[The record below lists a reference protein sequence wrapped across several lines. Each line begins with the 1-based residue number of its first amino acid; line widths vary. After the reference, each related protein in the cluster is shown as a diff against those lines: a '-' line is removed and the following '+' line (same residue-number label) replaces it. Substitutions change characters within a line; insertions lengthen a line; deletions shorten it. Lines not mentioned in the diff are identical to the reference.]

1 MRSFVKGMGDV
12 FVLALAVSAP
22 ISESCAQSQSPGAF
36 YEKGFA
42 GAPRVGGG
50 EIPGP
55 ERYTPRPNSA
65 ISTPEAAKESVKR
78 EVSGVKREP
87 HAQGSEQTHYRMLV
101 KLYVASHDKR
111 HFEQVMRKVFSLNVQ
126 NRGVRV
132 TEVYHIGDERNVSAA
147 IKDEAT
153 ARQIYISP
161 LYYPPTHHNVEFSPG
176 WVLRDALTKSVH
188 TVEGI
193 LDIDKC
199 ITAKGEYQHPEPSMF
214 EAPATPTIGV
224 KGF

>member
-1 MRSFVKGMGDV
+1 MGE
-12 FVLALAVSAP
+12 FFGLALALSAP
-22 ISESCAQSQSPGAF
+22 ISVSCAQSQSPGAF

-42 GAPRVGGG
+42 AAPRVGG
-50 EIPGP
+50 EEMPVS
-55 ERYTPRPNSA
+55 ERHTPIPNSV
-65 ISTPEAAKESVKR
+65 ISTPEEAKKSVKR
-78 EVSGVKREP
+78 DVSGVKPEP
-87 HAQGSEQTHYRMLV
+87 HAQGSGQPNYRMIA
-101 KLYVASHDKR
+101 KLYVASHDKP
-111 HFEQVMRKVFSLNVQ
+111 HFEQVMRKVFSLNGQ

-153 ARQIYISP
+153 ARQIYITP
-161 LYYPPTHHNVEFSPG
+161 LYYPPTHLNVEFSPA
-176 WVLRDALTKSVH
+176 WVLRDGLTKSVH

-199 ITAKGEYQHPEPSMF
+199 VTAQGEYRHPERSMF

>member
-1 MRSFVKGMGDV
+1 MP
-12 FVLALAVSAP
+12 VS
-22 ISESCAQSQSPGAF
+22 
-36 YEKGFA
+36 
-42 GAPRVGGG
+42 
-50 EIPGP
+50 
-55 ERYTPRPNSA
+55 ERYTPIPNSV
-65 ISTPEAAKESVKR
+65 ISTPEEAKESVKR
-78 EVSGVKREP
+78 EVTGVKREL
-87 HAQGSEQTHYRMLV
+87 HAQGSGQPTYRMIA

-153 ARQIYISP
+153 ALKIYISP
-161 LYYPPTHHNVEFSPG
+161 LYYPPTHHNVEFSPA
-176 WVLRDALTKSVH
+176 WVLRDGLTNSVH

-193 LDIDKC
+193 LEIDKC
-199 ITAKGEYQHPEPSMF
+199 VTAQGEYRHPERSMF
-214 EAPATPTIGV
+214 EAPAAPTIGV